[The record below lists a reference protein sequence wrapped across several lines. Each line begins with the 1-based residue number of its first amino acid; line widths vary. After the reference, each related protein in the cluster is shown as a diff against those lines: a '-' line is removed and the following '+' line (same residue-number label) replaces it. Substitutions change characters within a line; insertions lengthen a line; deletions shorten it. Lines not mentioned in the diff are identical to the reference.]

1 MQPSLQPFGSI
12 ATFSLKMK
20 TVGPRQPNQRRPQ
33 HSHVPLPGTMVPS
46 PCSSSLPALSI
57 RHTVHRD
64 TVSDC
69 TTECGQQKKASKQTT
84 TKIKRKMNVVC
95 SGGVRPELIM
105 GLHCTLLWTRNT
117 RVLCSRTCSPHNVCE
132 QHLSHLSWAVL
143 PTAQDSA
150 LNWSTLVQLRE
161 TEDF

>member
-33 HSHVPLPGTMVPS
+33 HSHLPLPGTMVPS

-105 GLHCTLLWTRNT
+105 GLHCTLLWTHNT
-117 RVLCSRTCSPHNVCE
+117 RVLCCTHVLATQCLRTAPEPPQLGRPTYRTGFCS
-132 QHLSHLSWAVL
+132 
-143 PTAQDSA
+143 
-150 LNWSTLVQLRE
+150 
-161 TEDF
+161 